1 MAETVVVSDN
11 TGEFASAL
19 AAALRN
25 ATEQC
30 GLICEGYAKKE
41 CPVDTGYLRNS
52 ITHETSVDGTAYA
65 AVIGTNTEYAK
76 HVEMGTSKQRAQPY
90 LKPAAADHAGKYA
103 AIFREALSKG

>member
-11 TGEFASAL
+11 TDEFASAL

-30 GLICEGYAKKE
+30 GLVCEGYAKKA

-52 ITHETSVDGTAYA
+52 ITHETSADGTTYA
-65 AVIGTNTEYAK
+65 AMIGTNTGYAK
-76 HVEMGTSKQRAQPY
+76 YVETGTSKQRAQPY
-90 LKPAAADHAGKYA
+90 LKPAAANNVGTYA